1 MPVATFVHVP
11 SVPLS
16 EQDLH
21 EASQVVLQQ
30 TPCAQKFEAH
40 SVADEHG
47 APGSFL
53 PHELLLQ
60 TLGATQLAA
69 VVHESKHLLPLQANG
84 VQTRVF
90 GETHWPVL
98 LQVGG
103 PV

>member
-1 MPVATFVHVP
+1 MPTFVHVP

-30 TPCAQKFEAH
+30 TPWAQTFEPH
-40 SVADEHG
+40 SAADEQG

-84 VQTRVF
+84 VQTRVL